1 MSYAS
6 AATCRVIVATAAFR
20 NYGPPNKTR
29 RDGMIVKNSVVVVT
43 GGAEGIGAAM
53 ARRFAREGAA
63 TVVVAD
69 RNGAGAATVAREI
82 AGEAVTLDVSDG
94 EAMAAMVADIEA
106 RHGRIDLFCSNAG
119 IGDGDPDRANAASS
133 PDAVW
138 NRAWNVNVMAH
149 VHAARAVTPGMA
161 ARGGGYL
168 LNTVSAAGLLSQ
180 IGGAVYSTTKH
191 AAIGFAES
199 LAITHGD
206 QGIKV
211 SVLCPQGVA
220 TAMLAEAGS
229 GAPQNLDGVL
239 TPDEVADS
247 VIDGL
252 AAERFLILPHPVV
265 LSYMQRK
272 TADYDRWLGGMRRLR
287 LKVLGAA

>member
-1 MSYAS
+1 M
-6 AATCRVIVATAAFR
+6 
-20 NYGPPNKTR
+20 
-29 RDGMIVKNSVVVVT
+29 DVKDKVVVVT
-43 GGAEGIGAAM
+43 GAAEGIGAAL
-53 ARRFAREGAA
+53 ARRFARAGAA
-63 TVVVAD
+63 VVVAVD
-69 RNGAGAATVAREI
+69 RNGEGAKAVAQEI
-82 AGEAVTLDVSDG
+82 GGEAVTLDVSDG
-94 EAMAAMVADIEA
+94 QAMAAMVADIEA

-119 IGDGDPDRANAASS
+119 VGDGDPDKANAASS

-161 ARGGGYL
+161 ARGEGYI

-211 SVLCPQGVA
+211 SVLCPQGVD
-220 TAMLAEAGS
+220 TAMLRAG
-229 GAPQNLDGVL
+229 GDNQPQNLDGVM
-239 TPDEVADS
+239 TPAEVADS
-247 VIDGL
+247 VIAGL
-252 AAERFLILPHPVV
+252 AAESFLILPHPIV
-265 LSYMQRK
+265 LTYMQRK
-272 TADYDRWLGGMRRLR
+272 AADYDRWLGGMRRLR
-287 LKVLGAA
+287 AKVNG